1 MNKCVGLG
9 VVSGLLALAGCGG
22 SSSSSDTNQ
31 QAAETQL
38 SLPFKAVVGSDP
50 VSCGN
55 TFTGLGTS
63 GTDVS
68 FADFRF
74 FVHGL
79 ALVTDQGEVLPVSLD
94 ASAAGQNADVALL
107 DFRDKANVNENGDL
121 VAVCTDGTEDNP
133 GFKSTIQGAV
143 MLDPAV
149 TIQSVQFS
157 LGVPFN
163 LNHANP
169 TSAEEPLRSP
179 GQALGMTWNWQNG
192 YKFLATDVLPSGGVT
207 RPSDPT
213 YSSQKWNVHLG
224 STGCEVSTSELA
236 EGTDPETCANENRLQ
251 VTLPVGALELDN
263 LAVQIDYAA
272 LVSGSNLG
280 QDNGGAPGC
289 MSGPTDPECDAVFE
303 RLALPWGGEP
313 NTGGN
318 PNATVFSIVE
328 R

>member
-1 MNKCVGLG
+1 MNKCIGMG
-9 VVSGLLALAGCGG
+9 VVSVLMALVGCGG

-74 FVHGL
+74 FVHDL
-79 ALVTDQGEVLPVSLD
+79 ALVTDQGEVIPVSLD

-107 DFRDKANVNENGDL
+107 DFRDKADVNDNGDL
-121 VAVCTDGTEDNP
+121 VDVCTAGTDENP
-133 GFKSTIQGAV
+133 SFKDTVQGAV
-143 MLDPAV
+143 TLDPAV
-149 TIQSVQFS
+149 TIQSLQFS

-179 GQALGMTWNWQNG
+179 GQAAGMTWNWQNG
-192 YKFLATDVLPSGGVT
+192 YKFLAADVLPVGAS
-207 RPSDPT
+207 R
-213 YSSQKWNVHLG
+213 WNIHVG
-224 STGCEVSTSELA
+224 STGCEVTPSELEQGA
-236 EGTDPETCANENRLQ
+236 EPETCANENRLR
-251 VTLPVGALELDN
+251 VTLPVGALALEN
-263 LAVQIDYAA
+263 LAIQVDYAA

-280 QDNGGAPGC
+280 LDEGGAPGC
-289 MSGPTDPECDAVFE
+289 MSFPGDPECDAVFE
-303 RLALPWGGEP
+303 RLALPWGGES
-313 NTGGN
+313 NSGGN

>member
-31 QAAETQL
+31 QSAETQL
-38 SLPFKAVVGSDP
+38 SLPFKAVVGTEP
-50 VSCGN
+50 VSCGT
-55 TFTGLGTS
+55 TFSGLGTS

-74 FVHGL
+74 FIHDL
-79 ALVTDQGEVLPVSLD
+79 ALVTDQGEVIPVSLD
-94 ASAAGQNADVALL
+94 ASAEGQNSNVALL
-107 DFRDKANVNENGDL
+107 DFRDKADVNDNGDL
-121 VAVCTDGTEDNP
+121 VDVCTAGTDDNP
-133 GFKSTIQGAV
+133 GFKDAVQGTV
-143 MLDPAV
+143 TLDPAV
-149 TIQSVQFS
+149 TIQSLQFT
-157 LGVPFN
+157 LGVPFD

-179 GQALGMTWNWQNG
+179 GQAAGMTWNWQNG
-192 YKFLATDVLPSGGVT
+192 YKFLAADVLPVGAS
-207 RPSDPT
+207 R
-213 YSSQKWNVHLG
+213 WNLHIG
-224 STGCEVSTSELA
+224 STGCEVTPSELEQGA
-236 EGTDPETCANENRLQ
+236 EPETCANENRLQ
-251 VTLPVGALELDN
+251 VTLPVGGLDPEEL
-263 LAVQIDYAA
+263 AIQIDYAA

-280 QDNGGAPGC
+280 LDEGGAPGC
-289 MSGPTDPECDAVFE
+289 MSFPGDPECDAVFE

-318 PNATVFSIVE
+318 PNAMVFSIVE